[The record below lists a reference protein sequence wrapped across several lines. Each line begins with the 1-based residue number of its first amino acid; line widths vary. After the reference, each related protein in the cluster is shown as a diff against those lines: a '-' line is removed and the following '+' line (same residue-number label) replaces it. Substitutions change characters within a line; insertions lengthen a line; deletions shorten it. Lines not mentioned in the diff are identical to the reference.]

1 MTKQQFRD
9 FCADRYIL
17 LDGATGSN
25 LIKKG
30 MPSGVCPEQWILE
43 HPQALVELQR
53 DYVAAGTN
61 ILYAPTFTANRI
73 KLEEYGL
80 ADRQEEMIHGL
91 VALSRQAGDAR
102 GGQPEEGSAAGE
114 NRALTAAEVTAG
126 TANGREQVLVAGDL
140 TMTGQQLRPMGTME
154 LETLIEVYKEQIRM
168 LESAGVDL
176 LVVETM
182 MSLGETR
189 AALIAA
195 RETTELPVMVTM
207 TFEADGRTLFGTDA
221 ETAAIVLES
230 LGADAIGVNC
240 STGPAKM
247 KGIVEAMARVSTLPL
262 IAKPNAGLPAV
273 DSQGQTVYDM
283 DSADFVAEMEELIEA
298 GAVILGGCCGT
309 DPSYIAELKRL
320 VQGKKP
326 RERQGRRD
334 GIRYLT
340 GERKTLAFGLE
351 DPFMIIG
358 ERINPTGKKK
368 LQEQL
373 RNGNMDLVL
382 QFAQEQDD
390 CGASVL
396 DVNMGMSGIDE
407 KAMMLR
413 VLEEVQGVTDLPLS
427 LDSSH
432 IEVLEAALRHYPG
445 RALVNSVSYETEK
458 YEKLLP
464 IVQKYGAMFI
474 LLPLSDKGLPE
485 DLEEKKQIIDRIVT
499 RALELGMRREDIV
512 VDGLVTTIGAN
523 KRAGMETLET
533 IRYCKAQGLATVCG
547 LSNISFGM
555 PARPYVNTAF
565 LTLAIYEGLTMAIA
579 NPSQEMLVCG
589 ALATDML
596 KVKKDADLRYIEYA
610 SQLQSTSG
618 IPAGAGKFGAAASV
632 GQGNPETLSGVGQGK
647 SVTSAGMSQGEPVAA
662 AAMGQSNPGAVSAFG
677 QSDGSAGAPQT
688 YLQKISDAVLR
699 GNRNGIAAMTAEAV
713 AAGEDPGALL
723 NDSLL
728 PAINKVGDLFEKKKY
743 FLPQLIASAE
753 AMKNAIEVLEPYLLK
768 EQDGDS
774 MPVVVIATVEGDIH
788 DIGKNLVALML
799 KNYGFKVIDLGKDVP
814 KETIV
819 QAAKEYHADIIALSA
834 LMTTTMQ
841 RMREVVALARQE
853 GVTARIMI
861 GGAVI
866 TQEYADEIHADGYS
880 KDAAE
885 AVKLARRMLGM
896 MNTEE

>member
-9 FCADRYIL
+9 FCRDRYIL

-25 LIKKG
+25 LIRKG
-30 MPSGVCPEQWILE
+30 MPPGACPEQWILE
-43 HPQALVELQR
+43 HPDALVELQR
-53 DYVAAGTN
+53 SYVEAGTD
-61 ILYAPTFTANRI
+61 ILYAPTFTANRV
-73 KLEEYGL
+73 KLQEYGL
-80 ADRQEEMIHGL
+80 EERQESVIREL
-91 VALSRQAGDAR
+91 VALSRQAA
-102 GGQPEEGSAAGE
+102 GGKA
-114 NRALTAAEVTAG
+114 
-126 TANGREQVLVAGDL
+126 LVAGDL
-140 TMTGQQLRPMGTME
+140 TMTGRQLRPMGDME
-154 LETLIEVYKEQIRM
+154 LEELIDIYKEQIRLM
-168 LESAGVDL
+168 EAAGVDL

-195 RETTELPVMVTM
+195 RETTGLPVMVTM

-221 ETAAIVLES
+221 RTAAIVLES

-262 IAKPNAGLPAV
+262 IAKPNAGLPGV
-273 DSQGQTVYDM
+273 DGQGNTFYDM
-283 DSADFVAEMEELIEA
+283 DSDTFAAEMEELVAA

-309 DPSYIAELKRL
+309 DPAYIAGLKQL
-320 VQGKKP
+320 VQGRKP
-326 RERQGRRD
+326 RGRAVRPE

-340 GERKTLAFGLE
+340 SERQTVAFGLE
-351 DPFMIIG
+351 DPFMIVG

-373 RNGNMDLVL
+373 RAGNMDMVL
-382 QFAQEQDD
+382 QFAREQEE
-390 CGASVL
+390 CGASIL

-413 VLEEVQGVTDLPLS
+413 TLEEVQGVTSLPLS

-432 IEVLEAALRHYPG
+432 VEVLEAALRHYPG
-445 RALVNSVSYETEK
+445 RALVNSVSYEMEK
-458 YEKLLP
+458 FEKLLP

-474 LLPLSDKGLPE
+474 LLPLSDQGLPE
-485 DLEEKKQIIDRIVT
+485 NLEEKKQIIDKIVS

-512 VDGLVTTIGAN
+512 VDGLVATIGAN
-523 KRAGMETLET
+523 KQAGLETLET
-533 IRYCKAQGLATVCG
+533 IRYCKAQGLATICG

-589 ALATDML
+589 ALATDLL
-596 KVKKDADLRYIEYA
+596 KVKRDADLRYIDYA
-610 SQLQSTSG
+610 SRLQPAANTAPASAAVGKGGQGGSSG
-618 IPAGAGKFGAAASV
+618 AAGKTAS
-632 GQGNPETLSGVGQGK
+632 
-647 SVTSAGMSQGEPVAA
+647 
-662 AAMGQSNPGAVSAFG
+662 
-677 QSDGSAGAPQT
+677 APQT
-688 YLQKISDAVLR
+688 FPEKITDAVLK
-699 GNRNGIAAMTAEAV
+699 GNRNGIAALTTEAV
-713 AAGEDPGALL
+713 AAGEEPARLL
-723 NDSLL
+723 NESLL
-728 PAINKVGDLFEKKKY
+728 PAINKVGDYFEQKKY

-768 EQDGDS
+768 EQNADS

-814 KETIV
+814 KETII
-819 QAAKEYHADIIALSA
+819 QAAREHHADIIALSA

-841 RMREVVALARQE
+841 RMREVVDLAKKE
-853 GVTARIMI
+853 GITAKIMI

-880 KDAAE
+880 VDAAE
-885 AVKLARRMLGM
+885 AVKLARRLLGM
-896 MNTEE
+896 MNTEP